1 MNKRLYSKK
10 KSDAVSGYLFLLP
23 ALLAFLLFIG
33 APMVITIVLSF
44 FDYNMLQGSEWIN
57 FDNYIEFFKNP
68 TSWQIIWNTF
78 KLTLILVALHI
89 VIALLLAFVI
99 YKEKRG
105 PVKYVYRTAVYLPS
119 ILTTASVAIAWYYMF
134 NYDFGVFNWLLSQLG
149 ISGVKWLTSSSG
161 VIVAICL
168 FSLWKFVGTP
178 FLYYLI
184 GLQGI
189 PDGYYEAA
197 QIDGANKIQTF
208 FHITLPM
215 LTPTLF
221 FVITITTINTFQ
233 IFDEPYIITN
243 GGPGNASRTLA
254 LHVYEKAFKAYEMG
268 YASSVS
274 VVLFIIV
281 LVITIILYSTQ
292 NKWVTY
298 DVEYRGGFTK

>member
-1 MNKRLYSKK
+1 MRLYSKK

-298 DVEYRGGFTK
+298 DVE

>member
-1 MNKRLYSKK
+1 MNKRLYSKN

-298 DVEYRGGFTK
+298 DVE

>member
-57 FDNYIEFFKNP
+57 FENYIEFFKNP

-89 VIALLLAFVI
+89 VIALLLAFAI

-274 VVLFIIV
+274 VVLFLIV
-281 LVITIILYSTQ
+281 LVITIVLYSTQ

-298 DVEYRGGFTK
+298 DVE

>member
-208 FHITLPM
+208 FHITFPL

-298 DVEYRGGFTK
+298 DVE

>member
-149 ISGVKWLTSSSG
+149 ISGVKCSHPPLG
-161 VIVAICL
+161 
-168 FSLWKFVGTP
+168 SLWP
-178 FLYYLI
+178 FACSVF
-184 GLQGI
+184 GSSW
-189 PDGYYEAA
+189 A
-197 QIDGANKIQTF
+197 
-208 FHITLPM
+208 LP
-215 LTPTLF
+215 F
-221 FVITITTINTFQ
+221 CTIL
-233 IFDEPYIITN
+233 
-243 GGPGNASRTLA
+243 LA
-254 LHVYEKAFKAYEMG
+254 YR
-268 YASSVS
+268 
-274 VVLFIIV
+274 
-281 LVITIILYSTQ
+281 
-292 NKWVTY
+292 
-298 DVEYRGGFTK
+298 EYRMDTMKRPKLTELTKFRHSSILLFPCLRLLCFS

>member
-57 FDNYIEFFKNP
+57 FENYIEFFRNP

-89 VIALLLAFVI
+89 VIALLLAFAI

-274 VVLFIIV
+274 VVLFLIV
-281 LVITIILYSTQ
+281 LVITIVLYSTQ

-298 DVEYRGGFTK
+298 DVE

>member
-1 MNKRLYSKK
+1 MYSKK

-134 NYDFGVFNWLLSQLG
+134 NYDFGVFNWLISQLG

-298 DVEYRGGFTK
+298 DVE

>member
-134 NYDFGVFNWLLSQLG
+134 NYDFGVFNWLFSQLG

-298 DVEYRGGFTK
+298 DVE

>member
-134 NYDFGVFNWLLSQLG
+134 NYDLGVFNWLLSQLG

-274 VVLFIIV
+274 VVLFIIC
-281 LVITIILYSTQ
+281 LVITILLYSTQ

-298 DVEYRGGFTK
+298 DVE

>member
-119 ILTTASVAIAWYYMF
+119 ILTTASVAIAWCYMF
-134 NYDFGVFNWLLSQLG
+134 NYDLGVFNWLLSQLG

-298 DVEYRGGFTK
+298 DVE

>member
-10 KSDAVSGYLFLLP
+10 KSDAVSVYLFLLP

-298 DVEYRGGFTK
+298 DVE

>member
-1 MNKRLYSKK
+1 MNKKYYSKK
-10 KSDAVSGYLFLLP
+10 KKDAIAGYLFLLP
-23 ALLAFLLFIG
+23 ALLAFLVFIG
-33 APMVITIVLSF
+33 VPMIITIVLSF
-44 FDYNMLQGSEWIN
+44 LDYNMLKGSSWIG
-57 FDNYIEFFKNP
+57 FDNYIKFFQNP
-68 TSWQIIWNTF
+68 ASWQIIWNTC
-78 KLTLILVALHI
+78 KLTLILVTLHI
-89 VIALLLAFVI
+89 IIALLLAFAI

-105 PVKYVYRTAVYLPS
+105 PIKYFYRTAVYLPS

-149 ISGVKWLTSSSG
+149 LSGVKWLTSSSG

-197 QIDGANKIQTF
+197 QIDGANKFQVF
-208 FHITLPM
+208 FRITLPM

-268 YASSVS
+268 YASSTAVI
-274 VVLFIIV
+274 LFIIV
-281 LVITIILYSTQ
+281 LAITIILYSTQ
-292 NKWVTY
+292 HKWVTY
-298 DVEYRGGFTK
+298 DVE

>member
-1 MNKRLYSKK
+1 MNKRLYSKT

-298 DVEYRGGFTK
+298 DVE

>member
-149 ISGVKWLTSSSG
+149 ISGAKWLTSSSG

-298 DVEYRGGFTK
+298 DVE

>member
-44 FDYNMLQGSEWIN
+44 FDYNMLQGSECIN

-298 DVEYRGGFTK
+298 DVE

>member
-1 MNKRLYSKK
+1 MYSKK
-10 KSDAVSGYLFLLP
+10 KIDAVSGYLFLLP

-298 DVEYRGGFTK
+298 DVE

>member
-68 TSWQIIWNTF
+68 TSWRIIWNTF

-298 DVEYRGGFTK
+298 DVE

>member
-1 MNKRLYSKK
+1 LNKRLYSKK

-298 DVEYRGGFTK
+298 DVE

>member
-1 MNKRLYSKK
+1 LNKRLYSKK

-134 NYDFGVFNWLLSQLG
+134 NYDFGVFNWLFSQLG

-298 DVEYRGGFTK
+298 DVE

>member
-1 MNKRLYSKK
+1 MYSKK

-281 LVITIILYSTQ
+281 LVITIVLYSTQ

-298 DVEYRGGFTK
+298 DVE

>member
-254 LHVYEKAFKAYEMG
+254 LHVYEKALRPTKWDMRRRSPWY
-268 YASSVS
+268 SLL
-274 VVLFIIV
+274 LF
-281 LVITIILYSTQ
+281 
-292 NKWVTY
+292 
-298 DVEYRGGFTK
+298 

>member
-1 MNKRLYSKK
+1 MYSKK

-134 NYDFGVFNWLLSQLG
+134 NYDLGVFNWLLSQLG

-298 DVEYRGGFTK
+298 DVE

>member
-221 FVITITTINTFQ
+221 FVLTITTINTFQ

-298 DVEYRGGFTK
+298 DVE

>member
-10 KSDAVSGYLFLLP
+10 KIDAVSGYLFLLP

-119 ILTTASVAIAWYYMF
+119 ILTTASVAIAWNYMF

-298 DVEYRGGFTK
+298 DVE

>member
-1 MNKRLYSKK
+1 
-10 KSDAVSGYLFLLP
+10 
-23 ALLAFLLFIG
+23 
-33 APMVITIVLSF
+33 MVITIVLSF

-119 ILTTASVAIAWYYMF
+119 ILTTAS
-134 NYDFGVFNWLLSQLG
+134 
-149 ISGVKWLTSSSG
+149 
-161 VIVAICL
+161 VAICL

-298 DVEYRGGFTK
+298 DVE

>member
-168 FSLWKFVGTP
+168 FSLWKFVGTS

-298 DVEYRGGFTK
+298 DVE

>member
-1 MNKRLYSKK
+1 M
-10 KSDAVSGYLFLLP
+10 
-23 ALLAFLLFIG
+23 
-33 APMVITIVLSF
+33 
-44 FDYNMLQGSEWIN
+44 
-57 FDNYIEFFKNP
+57 
-68 TSWQIIWNTF
+68 
-78 KLTLILVALHI
+78 
-89 VIALLLAFVI
+89 
-99 YKEKRG
+99 
-105 PVKYVYRTAVYLPS
+105 
-119 ILTTASVAIAWYYMF
+119 
-134 NYDFGVFNWLLSQLG
+134 
-149 ISGVKWLTSSSG
+149 
-161 VIVAICL
+161 
-168 FSLWKFVGTP
+168 GTP

-184 GLQGI
+184 GLQRI

-298 DVEYRGGFTK
+298 DVE

>member
-1 MNKRLYSKK
+1 MYSKK

-298 DVEYRGGFTK
+298 DVE

>member
-221 FVITITTINTFQ
+221 FVITIPTINTFQ

-298 DVEYRGGFTK
+298 DVE

>member
-281 LVITIILYSTQ
+281 LVCH
-292 NKWVTY
+292 N
-298 DVEYRGGFTK
+298 

>member
-1 MNKRLYSKK
+1 MYSKK

-254 LHVYEKAFKAYEMG
+254 LHVKAFKAYEMG

-298 DVEYRGGFTK
+298 DVE

>member
-119 ILTTASVAIAWYYMF
+119 ILTTASVAIAWYYMS
-134 NYDFGVFNWLLSQLG
+134 NSDFRVFNWLLSQLG

-298 DVEYRGGFTK
+298 DVE

>member
-1 MNKRLYSKK
+1 MNKRPYSKK

-33 APMVITIVLSF
+33 APMVITILLSF
-44 FDYNMLQGSEWIN
+44 FDYNMLQSSEWIN

-78 KLTLILVALHI
+78 KLTLILVVLHI
-89 VIALLLAFVI
+89 VIALLLAFAI

-274 VVLFIIV
+274 VVLFLIV
-281 LVITIILYSTQ
+281 LVITIVLYSTQ

-298 DVEYRGGFTK
+298 DVE

>member
-134 NYDFGVFNWLLSQLG
+134 NYDLGVFNWLLSQLG

-184 GLQGI
+184 GSQGI

-298 DVEYRGGFTK
+298 DVE

>member
-1 MNKRLYSKK
+1 MNKRSYSKK

-57 FDNYIEFFKNP
+57 FDNYIEFFRNP

-89 VIALLLAFVI
+89 VIALLLAFAI

-274 VVLFIIV
+274 VVLFLIV
-281 LVITIILYSTQ
+281 LVITIVLYSTQ

-298 DVEYRGGFTK
+298 DVE

>member
-23 ALLAFLLFIG
+23 ALFSVPAFIG

-134 NYDFGVFNWLLSQLG
+134 NYDFGVFNWLFSQLG

-298 DVEYRGGFTK
+298 DVE

>member
-89 VIALLLAFVI
+89 IIALLLAFVI

-254 LHVYEKAFKAYEMG
+254 LHVNEKAFKAYEMG

-298 DVEYRGGFTK
+298 DVE

>member
-10 KSDAVSGYLFLLP
+10 KIDAVSGYLFLLP

-298 DVEYRGGFTK
+298 DVE